1 MKLRVK
7 QILKQKGLTYADLAQ
22 MIGLSTQTIKQT
34 LNKSSWNTTTLETF
48 AAALGVSVLD
58 LIDSESESTPQAILG
73 ESRIICP
80 SCGETIALHIDSVT
94 NADTPTQTTQKPPT
108 IA

>member
-1 MKLRVK
+1 MKLKVK
-7 QILKQKGLTYADLAQ
+7 DILKQRGLTQADLANLMGVSLQ
-22 MIGLSTQTIKQT
+22 NVRNT

-73 ESRIICP
+73 ESRIIAP
-80 SCGETIALHIDSVT
+80 HVVKQLPYT
-94 NADTPTQTTQKPPT
+94 
-108 IA
+108 